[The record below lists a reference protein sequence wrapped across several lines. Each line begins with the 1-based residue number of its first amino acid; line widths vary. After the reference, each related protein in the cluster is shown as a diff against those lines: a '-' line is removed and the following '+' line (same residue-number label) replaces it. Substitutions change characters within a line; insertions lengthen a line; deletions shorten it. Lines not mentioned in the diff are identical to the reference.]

1 MKMYKV
7 LDNKENRD
15 FCGDNN
21 LIGYAFEGIESGE
34 YVILTINKNTT
45 ITILLNNVEVL
56 EGDNLMNRNKL
67 DDGIKWHEV
76 IGESVKGYRVIY
88 STENIKNIFGEYTK
102 RVMRVIVYNF
112 NTKEVVY
119 STGNNLRLDYH
130 NLFDYTNEILYL
142 IDKYVDDNYNLKS
155 VLDNL
160 YYNCSINLEMLRKEY
175 DEYLITNYYQK
186 IEDNCNIENIELQ
199 NKLNKVV
206 EEKDITIIGLGK
218 PFMAVIKVLDDR
230 LKNKFYNLKI
240 DDYFYK
246 LLFDDNFKDHLSRYI
261 NEGLLYV
268 YHIDKSAP
276 FKGLYDTNKRVYI
289 YDSAMNNMLKWLI
302 NYIENN
308 IIR

>member
-119 STGNNLRLDYH
+119 STGNNLRLDYS
-130 NLFDYTNEILYL
+130 NLFD
-142 IDKYVDDNYNLKS
+142 
-155 VLDNL
+155 
-160 YYNCSINLEMLRKEY
+160 
-175 DEYLITNYYQK
+175 
-186 IEDNCNIENIELQ
+186 
-199 NKLNKVV
+199 
-206 EEKDITIIGLGK
+206 
-218 PFMAVIKVLDDR
+218 
-230 LKNKFYNLKI
+230 
-240 DDYFYK
+240 
-246 LLFDDNFKDHLSRYI
+246 
-261 NEGLLYV
+261 
-268 YHIDKSAP
+268 
-276 FKGLYDTNKRVYI
+276 
-289 YDSAMNNMLKWLI
+289 
-302 NYIENN
+302 
-308 IIR
+308 

>member
-119 STGNNLRLDYH
+119 STGNNLRLDYN

-186 IEDNCNIENIELQ
+186 IEDNCKIENIELQ

-246 LLFDDNFKDHLSRYI
+246 LLFDDNFKDQLSRYI

>member
-119 STGNNLRLDYH
+119 STGNNLRLDYS

-142 IDKYVDDNYNLKS
+142 IDKYADDNYNLKS

-186 IEDNCNIENIELQ
+186 IEDNCKIENIELQ

-246 LLFDDNFKDHLSRYI
+246 LLFDDNFKNQLSRYI

>member
-34 YVILTINKNTT
+34 YAILTINKNTT

-119 STGNNLRLDYH
+119 STGNNLRLDYN
-130 NLFDYTNEILYL
+130 NLIDYTNEILYL

-186 IEDNCNIENIELQ
+186 IEDNCKIENIELQ

-246 LLFDDNFKDHLSRYI
+246 LLFDDNFKDQLSRYI

-289 YDSAMNNMLKWLI
+289 YDSEMNNILKWLI